1 VRVSAPCPRPAD
13 SWGEGNVRARE
24 QAHRRDRCSRGV
36 ETCPSG
42 QIGAEISPA
51 QTGYF
56 FDGLQRN
63 TGVQIDASGNV
74 WLTNNWKTVP
84 EARNQYG
91 DGLVV
96 FLGAA
101 APIAMPLVGTPRA
114 AAP

>member
-1 VRVSAPCPRPAD
+1 MRVSALCPRPTD
-13 SWGEGNVRARE
+13 SCGAR
-24 QAHRRDRCSRGV
+24 V

-51 QTGYF
+51 ETGYL

-84 EARNQYG
+84 EATNQYG

-96 FLGAA
+96 FLGVA
-101 APIAMPLVGTPRA
+101 APIAMPLIGTPGQ
-114 AAP
+114 P